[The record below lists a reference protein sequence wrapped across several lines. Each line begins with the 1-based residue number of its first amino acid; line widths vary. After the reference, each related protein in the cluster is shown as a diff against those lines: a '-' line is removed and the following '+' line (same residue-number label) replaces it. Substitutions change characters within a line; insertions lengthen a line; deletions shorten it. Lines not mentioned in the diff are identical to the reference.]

1 MDDIEDT
8 RTKLLTLLNVSA
20 TKFGKRKWNT
30 ETETRPT
37 EKLNKRKAVSLA
49 DSDVP
54 ILPTTVIEETA
65 QVEAETT
72 EDVQGI

>member
-20 TKFGKRKWNT
+20 TKLGKRKWNL
-30 ETETRPT
+30 ESETRPS
-37 EKLNKRKAVSLA
+37 EKLNKRKAVSLPDA
-49 DSDVP
+49 P
-54 ILPTTVIEETA
+54 IPPTTVIEETG